1 MLRLNFLIA
10 VLPALGLL
18 LWFRRKDQQ
27 RPEPQGLV
35 TRVVLWGVASTVPA
49 VLIETLVVHAL
60 GSPVAQAQGGF
71 LMAFGVAG
79 ATEET
84 LKLAVVLLYVWRK
97 PAFDEVMDGIVYTA
111 AASLGFAVLE
121 NLFYSLG
128 NPVVGAVRAFSAV
141 PMHAVM
147 SGIMGYFVGRA
158 KVGAAAPGRWVAG
171 GLFCAVLIH
180 GSYDWAVLSHGV
192 FGFGKG
198 SAILGLLEGIAILL
212 ISIAILFRLIRRAL
226 ALDEG
231 GVVDALPVA
240 PELPGA

>member
-1 MLRLNFLIA
+1 VLRLNFLIA

-49 VLIETLVVHAL
+49 VLIEAMLL
-60 GSPVAQAQGGF
+60 RGMGSHLAQGQGGF
-71 LMAFGVAG
+71 LTAFGVAG
-79 ATEET
+79 ATEES
-84 LKLAVVLLYVWRK
+84 LKLCVVLLYVWRK

-121 NLFYSLG
+121 NLLYSIG
-128 NPVVGAVRAFSAV
+128 DPMVGAVRAFTAV
-141 PMHAVM
+141 PMHAAM

-158 KVGAAAPGRWVAG
+158 KVGVAAPGRWVAS
-171 GLFCAVLIH
+171 GLLCAVLIH

-198 SAILGLLEGIAILL
+198 SAVLGLVEGIGILL
-212 ISIAILFRLIRRAL
+212 VSIAILFRLIRRAL

-240 PELPGA
+240 LGPPGA